1 MLREIVGRD
10 EHLLRFWNSS
20 ADGDESGA
28 LLDCRFVPV
37 LFTFII
43 GNVYF
48 ILFLDIYI
56 SILVRKA
63 NISISISSFL
73 CLSLLWGHHRFLIR
87 TGSYINVQ
95 AKA

>member
-20 ADGDESGA
+20 ANGDESGP

-63 NISISISSFL
+63 NSQFIF
-73 CLSLLWGHHRFLIR
+73 LSLSLPFSVSLYYGDIIGF
-87 TGSYINVQ
+87 
-95 AKA
+95 